1 MLKAI
6 SRAVWVLS
14 LVSLL
19 TDVASEMLYP
29 IMPIYLES
37 IGFSVVLIGVLE
49 GFAEVTAGLS
59 KGYFGKLSD
68 VRGRRV
74 PFVQLGYLMSAFSK
88 PMMAL
93 FTFPLWVFSAR
104 TLDRLGKGVRTGA
117 RDALLSDEATAQ
129 TKATVFGFHRALD
142 TLGAAIGPLLALI
155 FLNFYPGAYRPLFFL
170 AFAPGVLSVLTTL
183 LLKEKPRTPTT
194 HRGRTFFLGFLRYI
208 PQSSSAYRKL
218 LVGLL
223 VFALFNSSDVFLLL
237 MLKQQG
243 VSDTALISIYIFYNL
258 MYALLAFP
266 AGIFADRIGL
276 KKMFIIG
283 LGFFVLVYI
292 GMAYGPP
299 QYGYYILFFLYGAYA
314 ACTEGVAKAWISRVC
329 DPKDTATAIGTYEG
343 LRSLSALVAS
353 TLAGLLWVYVSPE
366 ATFLV
371 TAIAVVGVIS
381 YFMLIRFSP
390 STE

>member
-6 SRAVWVLS
+6 SRAVWILS

-49 GFAEVTAGLS
+49 GVAEVTAGFS
-59 KGYFGKLSD
+59 KGYFGKQSD
-68 VRGRRV
+68 RRGKRV
-74 PFVQLGYLMSAFSK
+74 PFVQLGYLLSAFSK

-93 FTFPLWVFSAR
+93 FTFPIWVFSAR

-117 RDALLSDEATAQ
+117 RDALLSDEATPQ

-142 TLGAAIGPLLALI
+142 TLGAAIGPLLALA
-155 FLNFYPGAYRPLFFL
+155 FLAMYPGAYRTLFFL
-170 AFAPGVLSVLTTL
+170 AFVPGLLSVLTTL
-183 LLKEKPRTPTT
+183 LLKEKQREPTVRAGGT
-194 HRGRTFFLGFLRYI
+194 SFFGFLRYI

-243 VSDTALISIYIFYNL
+243 VSDTALIGIYIFYNL
-258 MYALLAFP
+258 VYALLAFP
-266 AGIFADRIGL
+266 AGIVADRIGL
-276 KKMFIIG
+276 KKMFMLG
-283 LGFFVLVYI
+283 LCLFVIVYV
-292 GMAYGPP
+292 GMAYDPP
-299 QYGYYILFFLYGAYA
+299 FYGYYLLFFLYGAYA
-314 ACTEGVAKAWISRVC
+314 AGTEGVSKAWISKIC
-329 DPKDTATAIGTYEG
+329 DAKDTATAIGTYEG
-343 LRSLSALVAS
+343 LRSMMALLAS
-353 TLAGLLWVYVSPE
+353 TLAGVLWVYVSPV
-366 ATFLV
+366 ATFAV
-371 TAIAVVGVIS
+371 TAAGVSGVVIYLTSRKIA
-381 YFMLIRFSP
+381 
-390 STE
+390 TA